1 MVFVERA
8 LDSLE
13 PKLQVFVSHY
23 VSAGNQTQALGKCVH
38 GELGGAGGLQGTKGG
53 RTSDPLNCG
62 KQASPLYKV
71 RAPQR

>member
-23 VSAGNQTQALGKCVH
+23 VSAGSQTQALGKCVH
-38 GELGGAGGLQGTKGG
+38 GGAGGRWGAAGHEG
-53 RTSDPLNCG
+53 RKDIRPSELRE
-62 KQASPLYKV
+62 AS
-71 RAPQR
+71 